1 MTAVDLRTDK
11 EKERDQKH
19 SLIQNEY
26 LAYANQMPG
35 TPSHRIFGLLAK
47 KHGMTIPG
55 IRNILIKAGLY
66 SVR

>member
-1 MTAVDLRTDK
+1 MTVDLRTDR
-11 EKERDQKH
+11 EKERDRKH
-19 SLIQNEY
+19 SQIRNEY

-35 TPSHRIFGLLAK
+35 TSNNRILRFLAQ

-66 SVR
+66 NVR